1 MNAEGPHISSTFRG
15 FVDARAVLR
24 RHSLRPDKR
33 LGQNFLVDPAGLER
47 IVEAADLA
55 PSDTVLEIG
64 AGVGTLTARL
74 AHEVSQVIAV
84 ELDARLIPPL
94 TEVVGGLANVR
105 VIQADIL
112 RLDLTPLIGDES
124 FRVVANLPYQIT
136 SHLVR
141 RLMEM
146 PRGPDRVVLTLQ
158 AEVVDRL
165 VATAGEMSLLA
176 LSVQV
181 YGVARRMAVLP
192 AGAFFPFPQVD
203 SAVVRID
210 RHPQPAIPADLL
222 PLFFRLAR
230 AGFQQRRKQLRN
242 ALAAAIGQAPAAV
255 TRLLAQASIR
265 PEGRA
270 QELTLADWER
280 LARVLVAEQGEGT
293 TSARVGVGSVAVGPS
308 GGGQLPVHEEHLPH
322 T

>member
-1 MNAEGPHISSTFRG
+1 M
-15 FVDARAVLR
+15 DARAVLR
-24 RHSLRPDKR
+24 RHGLRPDKR

-74 AHEVSQVIAV
+74 AREVRQVLAV

-112 RLDLTPLIGDES
+112 RLDLAPLIGDEP

-136 SHLVR
+136 SHLLR

-181 YGVARRMAVLP
+181 YGAARRMAVLP
-192 AGAFFPFPQVD
+192 AGAFFPIPQVD

-242 ALAAAIGQAPAAV
+242 ALAAAISQPPAAV

-270 QELTLADWER
+270 ARADPGG
-280 LARVLVAEQGEGT
+280 LGT
-293 TSARVGVGSVAVGPS
+293 AGASSGCRAGGRYDVRPCGCLRRGRWAAGRGSGS
-308 GGGQLPVHEEHLPH
+308 GA
-322 T
+322 

>member
-1 MNAEGPHISSTFRG
+1 
-15 FVDARAVLR
+15 
-24 RHSLRPDKR
+24 
-33 LGQNFLVDPAGLER
+33 
-47 IVEAADLA
+47 VEAADLA

-74 AHEVSQVIAV
+74 AREVSQVIAV

-94 TEVVGGLANVR
+94 TEVVGGMANVR

-112 RLDLTPLIGDES
+112 RLDLVPLIGDES

-136 SHLVR
+136 SHLLR

-165 VATAGEMSLLA
+165 VATAGAMSLLA

-181 YGVARRMAVLP
+181 YGAARRMAVLP
-192 AGAFFPFPQVD
+192 AGAFFPIPQVD

-242 ALAAAIGQAPAAV
+242 ALAAAISQPPAAV

-280 LARVLVAEQGEGT
+280 LARVLVVGQGEGT
-293 TSARVGVGSVAVGPS
+293 TSGRAGV
-308 GGGQLPVHEEHLPH
+308 
-322 T
+322 

>member
-1 MNAEGPHISSTFRG
+1 MSAEALPIPSTSND

-24 RHSLRPDKR
+24 RHGLRPDKR

-47 IVEAADLA
+47 ILEAADLA

-74 AHEVSQVIAV
+74 AREVRQVLAV

-112 RLDLTPLIGDES
+112 RVDLAPLTRDEP
-124 FRVVANLPYQIT
+124 FRVVANVPYQIT
-136 SHLVR
+136 SHLLR
-141 RLMEM
+141 RLLEM
-146 PRGPDRVVLTLQ
+146 PHGPDRVVLTLQ
-158 AEVVDRL
+158 AEVVDRI
-165 VATAGEMSLLA
+165 VAKAGEMSLLA

-181 YGVARRMAVLP
+181 YGAARRMAGIP
-192 AGAFFPFPQVD
+192 AGAFFPAPQVD
-203 SAVVRID
+203 SAVLRID
-210 RHPQPAIPADLL
+210 RHLQPAIPAELL
-222 PLFFRLAR
+222 PAFFRLAR

-242 ALAAAIGQAPAAV
+242 ALASAVGQPAAAV
-255 TRLLAQASIR
+255 TRMLAHASVR
-265 PEGRA
+265 PEARA

-280 LARVLVAEQGEGT
+280 LARVLVAEQGKGS
-293 TSARVGVGSVAVGPS
+293 TSGPAGV
-308 GGGQLPVHEEHLPH
+308 
-322 T
+322 

>member
-1 MNAEGPHISSTFRG
+1 MSAEALHIPSTSND

-24 RHSLRPDKR
+24 RHGLRPDKR

-47 IVEAADLA
+47 ILQAADLG

-64 AGVGTLTARL
+64 AGVGTLTVRLARL
-74 AHEVSQVIAV
+74 VRQVWAV

-112 RLDLTPLIGDES
+112 RLDLAPLTLDEP
-124 FRVVANLPYQIT
+124 FRVVANIPYQIT
-136 SHLVR
+136 SHLLR

-146 PRGPDRVVLTLQ
+146 PHGPDRVVLTLQ
-158 AEVVDRL
+158 AEVVDRI

-181 YGVARRMAVLP
+181 YGAARRMAGIP
-192 AGAFFPFPQVD
+192 AGAFFPAPQVD
-203 SAVVRID
+203 SAVLRID
-210 RHPQPAIPADLL
+210 RHQQPAIPAEIL
-222 PLFFRLAR
+222 PAFFRLAR

-242 ALAAAIGQAPAAV
+242 SLAPAVGQPTAGV
-255 TRLLAQASIR
+255 TRMLDHASIR
-265 PEGRA
+265 PEARP

-280 LARVLVAEQGEGT
+280 LARILVAEQGEGS
-293 TSARVGVGSVAVGPS
+293 TSDRAGV
-308 GGGQLPVHEEHLPH
+308 
-322 T
+322 

>member
-1 MNAEGPHISSTFRG
+1 VNAEAPHIPFALSA
-15 FVDARAVLR
+15 FVDARVVLR
-24 RHSLRPDKR
+24 RHGLRPDKR

-74 AHEVSQVIAV
+74 AREVSQVIAV

-112 RLDLTPLIGDES
+112 GLDLTPLIGDEP

-136 SHLVR
+136 SHLLR

-181 YGVARRMAVLP
+181 YGAVRRMAVLP
-192 AGAFFPFPQVD
+192 AGAFFPIPQVD

-242 ALAAAIGQAPAAV
+242 ALAAAISQPPAAV

-270 QELTLADWER
+270 QELSLADWER
-280 LARVLVAEQGEGT
+280 LARVLVVEQGEGT
-293 TSARVGVGSVAVGPS
+293 TSGRASV
-308 GGGQLPVHEEHLPH
+308 
-322 T
+322 